1 MDYLKLLVQQLIR
14 ELKLEQD
21 LTGYTESEIFD
32 IVHENLVSG
41 VEHYNYSD
49 FIKDSN

>member
-1 MDYLKLLVQQLIR
+1 MDHLKLLVQQLI
-14 ELKLEQD
+14 EQLKSDKD
-21 LTGYTESEIFD
+21 LSGYTESEIFD

-41 VEHYNYSD
+41 VEHYKYSD